1 MERIQLELT
10 SRRVGNSL
18 GVILPKELLEKHSLK
33 EGAQL
38 KVIDNDDDFT
48 LRPRAADL
56 SEQLQAARVGMAKY
70 RTALRELA
78 K

>member
-1 MERIQLELT
+1 MELT
-10 SRRVGNSL
+10 IRRVGNSL
-18 GVILPKELLEKHSLK
+18 GVTFPKELLEKHNVK
-33 EGAQL
+33 EGDQL

-56 SEQLQAARVGMAKY
+56 SEQLKAARVGMAKY

>member
-1 MERIQLELT
+1 MELT
-10 SRRVGNSL
+10 IRRVGNSL
-18 GVILPKELLEKHSLK
+18 GVILPKELLDKHNLK
-33 EGAQL
+33 EGEQL
-38 KVIDNDDDFT
+38 KVIENDSDFT

-56 SEQLQAARVGMAKY
+56 SEQLRAARIGMAKY

>member
-1 MERIQLELT
+1 MDLT
-10 SRRVGNSL
+10 IRRVGNSL
-18 GVILPKELLEKHSLK
+18 GVILPKELLDKHNLK
-33 EGAQL
+33 EGEQL

-56 SEQLQAARVGMAKY
+56 SEQLKAARAGMAKY
-70 RTALRELA
+70 RVALRELA

>member
-1 MERIQLELT
+1 MELT
-10 SRRVGNSL
+10 IRRVGNSL
-18 GVILPKELLEKHSLK
+18 GVILPKELLDKHNLK
-33 EGAQL
+33 EGEQL
-38 KVIDNDDDFT
+38 KVIENDGDFT

-56 SEQLQAARVGMAKY
+56 SDQLQAARIGMAKY